1 MFKLVRENKFASLM
15 VSVALAAS
23 LGAGGVLMAGDENN
37 EQIENYYTEMAQTYE
52 VASAASYDDVTNQYV
67 PKYDFESLQAQ
78 YPDLIGYIEGDL
90 LPEPLPVMRD
100 SISDPYYMDRLPD
113 GSYGSSVFAEADN
126 LGKPNSISILGGHN
140 LDSVLGNLDQY
151 LNDENFD
158 KPLYLHTKDTVY
170 ELNLAD
176 VRKATELSGGMVSG
190 ERMNEYGDFVKQNSI
205 ADTNIDIKSG
215 DSVVNIFCCVRGT
228 WGAVTPERMVFDFV
242 AKDMYKQINN
252 DNLNQKPTIK
262 M

>member
-1 MFKLVRENKFASLM
+1 MFKLIKENKFASLM

-37 EQIENYYTEMAQTYE
+37 EEIKNYYTEMAQTYE
-52 VASAASYDDVTNQYV
+52 VADDSSYDVEANQYV
-67 PKYDFESLQAQ
+67 PKYDFEALQAQ
-78 YPDLIGYIEGDL
+78 YPDLIGYLEGDL

-113 GSYGSSVFAEADN
+113 GSYGSSVFAEADD

-151 LNDENFD
+151 QDEANFG

-170 ELNLAD
+170 EFDLAD
-176 VRKATELSGGMVSG
+176 VRKATSLEGGLVSDAY
-190 ERMNEYGDFVKQNSI
+190 MDQYGNSVKESSI

-228 WGAVTPERMVFDFV
+228 LGAYTPERMVFDFV
-242 AKDMYKQINN
+242 AKDMYKQVN
-252 DNLNQKPTIK
+252 DQTLNQNSSLK